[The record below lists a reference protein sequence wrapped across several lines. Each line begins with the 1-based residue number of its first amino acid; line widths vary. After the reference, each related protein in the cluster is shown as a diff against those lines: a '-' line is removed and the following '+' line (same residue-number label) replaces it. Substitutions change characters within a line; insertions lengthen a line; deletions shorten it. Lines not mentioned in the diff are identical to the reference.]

1 MRDSSSHIHIITL
14 GGGKIKLEQSS
25 SRPKSAVDVAVKRK
39 LSLRYGSAAVSRKL
53 SDGNGKENDKMPVSV
68 RRESAGPAKL
78 HNHHLTFDNSTMTL
92 SARSSDL
99 LQPEEKSK
107 IPLNHSS
114 SFPVGAHTSGYY
126 SKLRNDQ
133 NKFGSK
139 GASVNIVSL
148 IQNVQLSPKASEM
161 PISLEEENPRETK
174 IVVNNRQRA
183 TIVLPTEFN
192 MTQIN
197 SSNEWKPEPDTDTID
212 DLLAQL
218 SDADNALLRVA
229 ESLSELIGLTE
240 VKTGNKL

>member
-1 MRDSSSHIHIITL
+1 
-14 GGGKIKLEQSS
+14 
-25 SRPKSAVDVAVKRK
+25 
-39 LSLRYGSAAVSRKL
+39 
-53 SDGNGKENDKMPVSV
+53 
-68 RRESAGPAKL
+68 
-78 HNHHLTFDNSTMTL
+78 
-92 SARSSDL
+92 
-99 LQPEEKSK
+99 
-107 IPLNHSS
+107 
-114 SFPVGAHTSGYY
+114 
-126 SKLRNDQ
+126 
-133 NKFGSK
+133 
-139 GASVNIVSL
+139 
-148 IQNVQLSPKASEM
+148 M